1 MNHIGLNGLDPVAFL
16 GHLKKQ
22 MGSPK
27 FKKRYGAKTYFFSS
41 QRNLE
46 IFEINPERFLPQLE
60 GMCPVA
66 YALGGK
72 RHPGNP
78 DFCNVVGDKLYC
90 YSKPVYRT
98 LGRVFPWL
106 LNRASQRYHYISA
119 EEVVEAGELTSESVR
134 PG

>member
-1 MNHIGLNGLDPVAFL
+1 MKSMNHIGLNGLDPVAFL

-22 MGSPK
+22 IGNPK

-72 RHPGNP
+72 RMPGDP
-78 DFCNVVGDKLYC
+78 DLAQVVGDKLYC
-90 YSKPVYRT
+90 YSKSSYRT

-106 LNRASQRYHYISA
+106 VNRASKRYHYISA
-119 EEVVEAGELTSESVR
+119 SEVTLDESEMR
-134 PG
+134 DE